1 MPPSEGAASGLEAR
15 LQALL
20 GRIARDPSRPTLDE
34 LAAIDEFHTRGREAT
49 AELLARLDPPPGSLV
64 LDAGCGLGG
73 PARLL
78 AAERGCIVVGV
89 DLDPGNVALARR
101 LTLAT
106 GLGDRVRLAVAD
118 VSALPFP
125 GGTFDHAISQ
135 HVAMS
140 VAGKPALYRELRR
153 VLRRGGR
160 LGIYD
165 LAAGPGGP
173 PLLPA
178 PWASD
183 EAGSHLEAVETTR
196 AFLAEAGFALL
207 DEGVDAAAARAW
219 AGRLLQRLERDSAAP
234 PLLGL
239 LFPGR
244 AGEIARNLSR
254 NLIEGRTVPF
264 QLVAE
269 VR

>member
-118 VSALPFP
+118 VTALPFP
-125 GGTFDHAISQ
+125 GRASTTRSRSTF
-135 HVAMS
+135 AMS
-140 VAGKPALYRELRR
+140 VADKPALYRELRR

-160 LGIYD
+160 LALHD
-165 LAAGPGGP
+165 LAAGPGGT
-173 PLLPA
+173 PLLPGTLGVGRGRIA
-178 PWASD
+178 PRGDRGDPGLSGRGGLRPARQGRRRRGGGGPGPVACSNAWSGTARHHRSSGCCSRSGL
-183 EAGSHLEAVETTR
+183 ARSR
-196 AFLAEAGFALL
+196 AIW
-207 DEGVDAAAARAW
+207 RA
-219 AGRLLQRLERDSAAP
+219 
-234 PLLGL
+234 
-239 LFPGR
+239 
-244 AGEIARNLSR
+244 
-254 NLIEGRTVPF
+254 T
-264 QLVAE
+264 
-269 VR
+269 

>member
-49 AELLARLDPPPGSLV
+49 AELLARLDPPTGSLV

-118 VSALPFP
+118 VTALPFP
-125 GGTFDHAISQ
+125 GRAFDHAISQ

-140 VAGKPALYRELRR
+140 VADKPALYRELRR

-160 LGIYD
+160 LALHD
-165 LAAGPGGP
+165 LAAGPGGT

-183 EAGSHLEAVETTR
+183 EGGSHLVGIEATQ

-207 DEGVDAAAARAW
+207 DKGVDAAAGAW
-219 AGRLLQRLERDSAAP
+219 AGRLLQRLERDGAAP

-239 LFPGR
+239 LFPER
-244 AGEIARNLSR
+244 AGEIASNLAR

-269 VR
+269 AR